1 MALISSALGAGPAAR
16 KSAKASRA
24 GVRFSLYLLGASRGL
39 VLLLFRF
46 FLCFSSKSS
55 AGQHLFPGAW
65 RHWCCS
71 GGVEGFG
78 QACGGGLNLA
88 TTEAA
93 AAAAP
98 FLCRPAGYRCPNRQ
112 QGGVLVWFFFYFVL
126 GFFFPPSNQ
135 ADDGGSGSQ
144 AGQAAKPVGE

>member
-1 MALISSALGAGPAAR
+1 M
-16 KSAKASRA
+16 
-24 GVRFSLYLLGASRGL
+24 RFSVYLLGASRGL

-46 FLCFSSKSS
+46 FLCFISKSS
-55 AGQHLFPGAW
+55 AGQRLFPGARW
-65 RHWCCS
+65 HWCCS

-98 FLCRPAGYRCPNRQ
+98 FLCRPAGYRCPDRQ
-112 QGGVLVWFFFYFVL
+112 QGAVLVWGFVFFFSS
-126 GFFFPPSNQ
+126 PSNQ

>member
-1 MALISSALGAGPAAR
+1 M
-16 KSAKASRA
+16 
-24 GVRFSLYLLGASRGL
+24 
-39 VLLLFRF
+39 
-46 FLCFSSKSS
+46 
-55 AGQHLFPGAW
+55 
-65 RHWCCS
+65 
-71 GGVEGFG
+71 EGFG

-135 ADDGGSGSQ
+135 ADDGGSGFQ